1 MNKHRDNKS
10 EWCPSPKFTTLGND
24 GRANFT
30 STATSTRST
39 HQTILKLA
47 VGAAPFCKIATQRPT
62 DRNLILSLHLLPAVV
77 PFKFSCTMK
86 NRQPILCTQRNSFLV
101 SLSLFAPLAFLFLWM
116 NNFSHT
122 QPQESDFLFFCCWNI
137 LLLPQLLPEV
147 ETIFETFSTLGDIF
161 TSITYLF
168 SSLFFRCRLPRSTL
182 IPAPFNVYIDETLC
196 AWTPDV
202 NAALSASPAQ
212 SAYVTPLRLN
222 LFRSAM
228 NAVGFSP
235 PACPN
240 SIFSVEFGVD
250 FFFYL
255 SLSLCRPHLIGLA
268 PSRRCSLFVIVS
280 ANTTRVFLS
289 CVDSHHFY
297 RFPFFFW
304 NSSLLKWEENMFTM
318 LSLFNWILS

>member
-1 MNKHRDNKS
+1 M
-10 EWCPSPKFTTLGND
+10 
-24 GRANFT
+24 
-30 STATSTRST
+30 
-39 HQTILKLA
+39 
-47 VGAAPFCKIATQRPT
+47 
-62 DRNLILSLHLLPAVV
+62 
-77 PFKFSCTMK
+77 
-86 NRQPILCTQRNSFLV
+86 
-101 SLSLFAPLAFLFLWM
+101 
-116 NNFSHT
+116 
-122 QPQESDFLFFCCWNI
+122 
-137 LLLPQLLPEV
+137 
-147 ETIFETFSTLGDIF
+147 
-161 TSITYLF
+161 
-168 SSLFFRCRLPRSTL
+168 
-182 IPAPFNVYIDETLC
+182 
-196 AWTPDV
+196 

-297 RFPFFFW
+297 RFPFSF
-304 NSSLLKWEENMFTM
+304 E
-318 LSLFNWILS
+318 IPHY